1 MRLRFPVRR
10 SRASFRSGVLYCGI
24 VVATALAGISQASAA
39 VQSAP
44 AHDGATD
51 AGSTPNVGKKG
62 KICRTE
68 DVTGSRMPKRVC
80 HTPEQWEAR
89 ERAGRE
95 AVREL
100 DARAVGRQEGG

>member
-1 MRLRFPVRR
+1 MRLLFPVPR
-10 SRASFRSGVLYCGI
+10 SRAFFRLGFLYCGL
-24 VVATALAGISQASAA
+24 VVATTLSGFGQVSAA
-39 VQSAP
+39 VQNA
-44 AHDGATD
+44 AEQDDVTE
-51 AGSTPNVGKKG
+51 AGSRPNVDKKG

-68 DVTGSRMPKRVC
+68 EVTGSRMPKRVC

-100 DARAVGRQEGG
+100 DARSVGRQEGA

>member
-1 MRLRFPVRR
+1 MRLRFPVHRV
-10 SRASFRSGVLYCGI
+10 RAPFRSGVLSCGL
-24 VVATALAGISQASAA
+24 VVATALSGISQPAAAIQNSSA
-39 VQSAP
+39 QHS
-44 AHDGATD
+44 ATD
-51 AGSTPNVGKKG
+51 AASTPSVGKKG
-62 KICRTE
+62 KVCKTE

-89 ERAGRE
+89 GRAGRE